1 MDTHKRANG
10 TWYSPK
16 QVANYR
22 YLTQLDY
29 AMITHSIVGFKPKK
43 FDLVQQT
50 IFLLRIVVWGGD

>member
-1 MDTHKRANG
+1 MGTHKRANG

-29 AMITHSIVGFKPKK
+29 AMFTHFIVGFKPKK
-43 FDLVQQT
+43 FDLVHKT
-50 IFLLRIVVWGGD
+50 VFLVSGVVWAQD